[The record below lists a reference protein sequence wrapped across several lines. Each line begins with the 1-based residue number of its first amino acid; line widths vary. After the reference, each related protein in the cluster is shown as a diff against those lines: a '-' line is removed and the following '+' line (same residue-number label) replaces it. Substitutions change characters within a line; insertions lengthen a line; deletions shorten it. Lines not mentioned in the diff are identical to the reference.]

1 MVNRWRRLGTPIHQM
16 VLTVGMI
23 ALLAVGVGW
32 LSQRI
37 ASGVQTCLH
46 TELYHQAVALRSWF
60 VHEHYYLR
68 DEALLLVDYDDL
80 FAWLALGETPRLR
93 HVLALHQR
101 AHEEDVIYLV
111 TDTGKVYT
119 AAENPLLAAD
129 EVRTLPLVQEGFHGK
144 ALAELTTL
152 HERVW
157 LVAVAPHVGASGAPN
172 AVVVIAR
179 QLDPAAL
186 TSLIGGGQGAVLLTD
201 GTAWVVPG
209 EAHFPAQVL
218 DMARRVAAGA
228 QGEVLQPYD
237 LRLAGQTYAVMV
249 VPLETT
255 PTGRYALALVRRAT
269 VLDLTRRKAIEGGI
283 TLVVLFVFLA
293 GVLIWFH
300 TRDVFRPL
308 RVLTQA
314 ARRVAEG
321 DLDTPIHPVG
331 NGDLY
336 ALGQSMETMRE
347 RLQGLITQEQRLRQR
362 LASRLEA
369 QSGTLEQMCRA
380 REQVLGRL
388 ITAQEEERRRVSR
401 ELHDETS
408 QELANL
414 IVRLGTLKR
423 TLDDP
428 QALAQLED
436 LRRHAAR
443 ALEGVNRIV
452 MDLRPGLLDTYGLV
466 PAVQWYAENRLKEA
480 DVAVAVQVTGT
491 SVELNPPVQASI
503 YRVLQEAI
511 NNIAQHAQARHVALH
526 FVWEAQRLHVE
537 VSDDGRGFEVEAAAS
552 AAKAHFGLIGMRE
565 RVGLLGGRLQVISAP
580 GKGTR
585 LVLDVPY
592 TPARTMPDGG

>member
-1 MVNRWRRLGTPIHQM
+1 MNRWRRLGTPIHQM
-16 VLTVGMI
+16 VLTVGMV
-23 ALLAVGVGW
+23 ALLAVGVWW

-37 ASGVQTCLH
+37 ATGVQACLN

-60 VHEHYYLR
+60 IHEHYYLR
-68 DEALLLVDYDDL
+68 DEALLLVDYDEL

-119 AAENPLLAAD
+119 AAENPLLEAD
-129 EVRTLPLVQEGFHGK
+129 EVRALPLVQEGFHGK
-144 ALAELTTL
+144 ALAELTTI
-152 HERVW
+152 HNQMW
-157 LVAVAPHVGASGAPN
+157 LVAVAPHVGASGVPN
-172 AVVVIAR
+172 ALVVIAR
-179 QLDPAAL
+179 QIDPAAL
-186 TSLIGGGQGAVLLTD
+186 AELIGGGQGTVLLTD
-201 GTAWVVPG
+201 GASWLSPQETQFPEPVLEMALQVV
-209 EAHFPAQVL
+209 
-218 DMARRVAAGA
+218 RGA
-228 QGEVLQPYD
+228 QGDVLQPYD
-237 LRLAGQTYAVMV
+237 LKVAGHTYAVMV

-255 PTGRYALALVRRAT
+255 RTGKYAFALVRRAT
-269 VLDLTRRKAIEGGI
+269 VLDLTRRKAINGGI
-283 TLVVLFVFLA
+283 TLVVLFVVLA
-293 GVLIWFH
+293 GILIWFH

-308 RVLTQA
+308 RTLTQA

-321 DLDTPIHPVG
+321 DLETPIRPG
-331 NGDLY
+331 GKGDLY
-336 ALGQSMETMRE
+336 DLGQSMETMRE
-347 RLQGLITQEQRLRQR
+347 RLQGLIVQEQRLRQR

-466 PAVQWYAENRLKEA
+466 PAVQWYAESRLQPTGVKVE
-480 DVAVAVQVTGT
+480 VQVTGT
-491 SVELNPPVQASI
+491 PVELKPHVQASV

-511 NNIAQHAQARHVALH
+511 NNIAQHAQAQHVTLR
-526 FVWEAQRLHVE
+526 FVWEDQRLHIE
-537 VSDDGRGFEVEAAAS
+537 IGDDGRGFEVGATTS
-552 AAKAHFGLIGMRE
+552 APETHFGLIGMRE
-565 RVGLLGGRLQVISAP
+565 RVTLLGGRLQIVSAP
-580 GKGTR
+580 GQGTR
-585 LVLDVPY
+585 VVLDIPY
-592 TPARTMPDGG
+592 TPARMMPDDG